1 MMTST
6 SFDQMGIA
14 IFQIANDKNGFIFN
28 MEKLSLV
35 PEFQTFFFD
44 LLTNRNIVKVFILTQ
59 KSRNNE

>member
-1 MMTST
+1 MTST